1 MKIQFR
7 WIAILGHPR
16 DFKCFLTHK
25 ILHDWLIQRGYHVVI
40 EESISKFLNVNNPN
54 IATFIQIGEKCDLG
68 IVIGGDGNM
77 LCILRQLSYYPI
89 KIIGV
94 NCGNLGFLTD
104 LNPNN
109 MLLMLSKILSGIY
122 HIEKRFLLEVDV
134 LNNKIKKNSVAVN
147 EIILHSK
154 NMSCM
159 IEFELYIDKKFA
171 FYQRSDGIIIATPT
185 GSTGYALSAGGPI
198 LSLSSKVITIVPMLP
213 HTLSARPIVINDNNI
228 IMLKVFNLSKKLQIT
243 CDGQVKLS
251 VIQEKTIFIYK
262 SKYFIHLIH
271 PVNYHYLNA
280 LRKKLNWSKNFF

>member
-16 DFKCFLTHK
+16 NFKYFLTHK
-25 ILHDWLIQRGYHVVI
+25 ILYDWLRQQGYHVVI
-40 EESISKFLNVNNPN
+40 EKSISKFLNLNNPN
-54 IATFIQIGEKCDLG
+54 VATCIQIGETCDLG

-77 LCILRQLSYYPI
+77 LCILRKLSYYPI

-109 MLLMLSKILSGIY
+109 MIIMLSKILSGIY
-122 HIEKRFLLEVDV
+122 FLEKRFLLEVDI
-134 LNNKIKKNSVAVN
+134 LNAKIKKNSVAVN

-154 NMSCM
+154 KMSCM
-159 IEFELYIDKKFA
+159 IDFELYIDKKFA
-171 FYQRSDGIIIATPT
+171 FYQRSDGIIISTPT

-213 HTLSARPIVINDNNI
+213 HTLSARPIVINADNV
-228 IMLKVFNLSKKLQIT
+228 IMLKLFNLSKKLQIT

-251 VIQEKTIFIYK
+251 VIQEKEIFIYK

-271 PVNYHYLNA
+271 PINYNYLNS

>member
-16 DFKCFLTHK
+16 NFKYFLTHK
-25 ILHDWLIQRGYHVVI
+25 ILYDWLIQQGYHVVI
-40 EESISKFLNVNNPN
+40 EKSISKFLNLNNPN
-54 IATFIQIGEKCDLG
+54 VATCIQIGETCDLG

-77 LCILRQLSYYPI
+77 LCILRKLSYYPI

-109 MLLMLSKILSGIY
+109 MIIMLSRILSGIY
-122 HIEKRFLLEVDV
+122 FLEKRFLLEVDI
-134 LNNKIKKNSVAVN
+134 LNEKIKKNSVAVN

-154 NMSCM
+154 KMSCM
-159 IEFELYIDKKFA
+159 IDFELYIDKKFA
-171 FYQRSDGIIIATPT
+171 FYQRSDGIIISTPT

-213 HTLSARPIVINDNNI
+213 HTLSARPIVINANNV
-228 IMLKVFNLSKKLQIT
+228 IMLKLFNLSKQLQIT

-251 VIQEKTIFIYK
+251 VIQEKKIFIYK

-271 PVNYHYLNA
+271 PINYNYLNS